1 MHVKHLSITITFL
14 FSLLLPSVSQARP
27 ISIPDPNL
35 AAAIQQEIGN
45 SITTHTL
52 LNLTRLEA
60 PNRGIRDLTGLEH
73 ARHLVS
79 LNLGAEDVDDQT
91 INSNT
96 VSDLSPLSGLTELR
110 VLILSDNNITDVS
123 HLAKLTRLEGLSLWG
138 NNITDVSPL
147 AKLIQLEW
155 LWLGSNTITD
165 VSPLAKLLRLNNLGL
180 GNNNISDVST
190 LVRLPQLALL
200 ILWQNPLSPASIDT
214 HIPAMQA
221 NGTEVQFDPA
231 YDPEPDRPITEYDPE
246 PDRPIVRL
254 IYFLPRDRQPEP
266 GMDAKMDKLIKDV
279 QQFYAAQMEAH
290 GFGRKTFMF
299 QVDERGKAVV
309 HHVNGKLATTHYL
322 HGGEPL
328 DEFSAQVNKK
338 NFYFIITEDG
348 GERPVGEYSGECGYG
363 GTDFLKP
370 SFGGFVHIFS
380 TCIGTNIAI
389 HELGHAF
396 GLAHD
401 WRSDNYIMSYGSS
414 PDKLSRC
421 AAEWLDVHRAF
432 NPIQPV
438 MNEATTV
445 KMDKPSLASSPDAIR
460 LRFEVTDI
468 DGIHQLQ
475 LIGSTPL
482 QSGYPGLI
490 ACKALNGNSSGNF
503 EFVASLLPKTD
514 VKLQIID
521 INGNISRSDPYP
533 IDVLSHEN
541 IITDKIT
548 GPWLWM
554 IAPTQTWQGGA
565 QSIAIDSL
573 ERASTDALTEADVA
587 THGAKAGDTV
597 GKYIWTLGSISTT
610 GPNNI
615 NELINRINLSPN
627 RNIDDHSSYALIT
640 LESATAQPNV
650 TMKAGSD
657 DAIKIWLNGEVV
669 HNKPVNR
676 GANDFLDTFK
686 VDLEKG
692 DNLLLVKVSE
702 RGGNWSMFVGI
713 DADVNAVYKSPQ
725 DPVPSVDVNGDGIVN
740 IQDLVLVSSNFGKT
754 GQNPADVNGDGV
766 VNISDLVLVAGA
778 FGEGAAAAPTLH
790 TSDLEGFTAADL
802 QQRLTQARQ
811 MTLTDPAYLRDI
823 AVLEQLLMLLLPK
836 ETSLLPNY
844 PNPFNPE
851 TWIPYQL
858 TESTEVTLTIYAV
871 DGRVVRQLVL
881 GHQPA
886 GMYHSKNRAAYWNG
900 RNEQGERVAS
910 GLYFYTL
917 SAGDYTATRKLLIR
931 K

>member
-1 MHVKHLSITITFL
+1 MQVKHLFITITVL
-14 FSLLLPSVSQARP
+14 CSLLFPSLLQAQRV
-27 ISIPDPNL
+27 SIPDANL
-35 AAAIQQEIGN
+35 AAAIRQEIGN
-45 SITTHTL
+45 AITTHTL

-60 PNRGIRDLTGLEH
+60 PNRGITNLTGLEH
-73 ARHLVS
+73 ARHLVR
-79 LNLGAEDVDDQT
+79 LELGAEDVGDQT
-91 INSNT
+91 VNSNA
-96 VSDLSPLSGLTELR
+96 VSDVSPLSGLTELMM
-110 VLILSDNNITDVS
+110 LILSDNNITDVAP
-123 HLAKLTRLEGLSLWG
+123 LTELTRLEGLSLWG

-147 AKLIQLEW
+147 AKLTRLEW
-155 LWLGSNTITD
+155 LWLGGNNITD
-165 VSPLAKLLRLNNLGL
+165 VSPLTELVRLDSLGL
-180 GNNNISDVST
+180 GDNNISDVSA
-190 LVRLPQLALL
+190 LVRLTQLAVLS
-200 ILWQNPLSPASIDT
+200 LWQNPLSLAAIDT

-221 NGTEVQFDPA
+221 NGTEVQFDTA
-231 YDPEPDRPITEYDPE
+231 YDPE

-254 IYFLPRDRQPEP
+254 IYFLPRDRQPQTD
-266 GMDAKMDKLIKDV
+266 MDAKMDNLIKDV
-279 QQFYAAQMEAH
+279 QQFYADQMEAH
-290 GFGRKTFMF
+290 GFGRKTFVF
-299 QVDERGKAVV
+299 EVDEHGKAVV
-309 HHVNGKLATTHYL
+309 HHVNGKFATTHYL
-322 HGGEPL
+322 HGGEPR
-328 DEFSAQVNKK
+328 DEFSAQFSKK

-363 GTDFLKP
+363 GTDFFNP
-370 SFGGFVHIFS
+370 SFGGSVHIFS

-421 AAEWLDVHRAF
+421 ATEWLDVHRAF
-432 NPIQPV
+432 NPIQPI

-460 LRFEVTDI
+460 LRFEITDI
-468 DGIHQLQ
+468 DGIHQVQ

-482 QSGYPGLI
+482 QFGYPGLI

-521 INGNISRSDPYP
+521 INGNISRSAPYP

-554 IAPTQTWQGGA
+554 IAPTQAWQGGA

-573 ERASTDALTEADVA
+573 ERASSGGVTEADVA
-587 THGAKAGDTV
+587 MHGAKAGDTI
-597 GKYIWTLGSISTT
+597 GKYTWTLGSISTT
-610 GPNNI
+610 GSNNI
-615 NELINRINLSPN
+615 NELINRINLSPH

-640 LESATAQPNV
+640 LEAATAQPNV

-669 HNKPVNR
+669 HNKPINR
-676 GANDFLDTFK
+676 GAYDFLDTFK

-702 RGGNWSMFVGI
+702 RGGDWSMFVGI

-754 GQNPADVNGDGV
+754 GQNSADVNGDGI
-766 VNISDLVLVAGA
+766 VNISDIVLVAGA
-778 FGEGAAAAPTLH
+778 FGEGAAAAPALH
-790 TSDLEGFTAADL
+790 LSDIEGLTAAEI
-802 QQRLTQARQ
+802 QQRLTQARHKA
-811 MTLTDPAYLRDI
+811 LTDSAYLRGI
-823 AVLEQLLMLLLPK
+823 AVLEQLLTRLLPK
-836 ETSLLPNY
+836 ETAVLPNY

-858 TESTEVTLTIYAV
+858 TEPAEITLTIYTV

-881 GHQPA
+881 GHSSR
-886 GMYHSKNRAAYWNG
+886 GHVS
-900 RNEQGERVAS
+900 
-910 GLYFYTL
+910 
-917 SAGDYTATRKLLIR
+917 
-931 K
+931 